1 MLSNGSTVYSICSI
15 FNLFCIS
22 ELQVKINQQS
32 SAKILN
38 LNGLDT
44 RCPNFLIKNQYFPV
58 NKAVKLLRE
67 NFFFALRTSL
77 LTVVSW
83 QFYFSFQYS
92 RTSIIQTCR
101 DLGK

>member
-44 RCPNFLIKNQYFPV
+44 SCPNFLIKNQYFPV

-67 NFFFALRTSL
+67 NFFRASNFSAYCSNLAVL
-77 LTVVSW
+77 F
-83 QFYFSFQYS
+83 QFPV
-92 RTSIIQTCR
+92 
-101 DLGK
+101 LN